1 MNANRKYK
9 DSVFTLLFSEKD
21 TLIELYN
28 AVNGTSYTPETKVE
42 IETLEN
48 ALYLGL
54 INDIALKI
62 DDKFIVMTEH
72 QSLSDFLDND
82 CYPERIG
89 HREKEYN
96 ADRMAV

>member
-1 MNANRKYK
+1 MSANRKYK
-9 DSVFTLLFSEKD
+9 DSVFRFLFKEKD
-21 TLIELYN
+21 KSIELYN
-28 AVNGTSYTPETKVE
+28 AINNTNYTLDVDFEET
-42 IETLEN
+42 TLKGVLFLN
-48 ALYLGL
+48 R
-54 INDIALKI
+54 INDIAFRI
-62 DDKFIVMTEH
+62 DKKFVFLGED